1 MLDEIPSV
9 KKSEILVKDFSK
21 IVCYTDGLSELK
33 YPNGKEIGTKE
44 IIRHIAN
51 IEPVENNI
59 RKMIK
64 DLGLPHN
71 NPSTFDDVSIIAA
84 DLVK

>member
-1 MLDEIPSV
+1 MMEKISV
-9 KKSEILVKDFSK
+9 QGNHPHISN
-21 IVCYTDGLSELK
+21 TD
-33 YPNGKEIGTKE
+33 
-44 IIRHIAN
+44 
-51 IEPVENNI
+51 PVESNI
-59 RKMIK
+59 REMIK